1 MKKPSRLGRAT
12 TTVMRW
18 FASRWF
24 WRGTIGLFVLQSGY
38 IALAGRFSMAFDEY
52 YHLGSIQAY
61 AKVWLPWSVQQPA
74 GPATIGAVPAD
85 GSYLYHYLMSFPY
98 RLLTHITSNAT
109 AQLLTLRLIDVAI
122 VVAGLYV
129 FRRLLL
135 RLGMSRAATQALL
148 WIVSVLPMAP
158 FLAGQLTYD
167 TLWFTMTAVTLL
179 TTVKLIDTIRTRHI
193 LPLRDVAW
201 TISLML
207 LTSQVKYAFLPM
219 ALAGTVFL
227 VVFVSRGIHAHSFD
241 VRQILEE
248 WRTAIRTPIT
258 IGAILLLLASGI
270 FFAARYGVNMVKYHN
285 PVPACA
291 AVLSK
296 QQCLAYGPYAR
307 DESNRDMALDKQLKT
322 AEKVSYPFGWF
333 FQMMRESYFAVG
345 PLDLDYPT
353 GVPLPVSYWAGFGV
367 AIISIGLIV
376 TRAKQIWQK
385 GLHERLLITSVCTYI
400 VFLFAT
406 NFQAFLSTGA
416 PVAIHGRYVL
426 ALLPL
431 LGYLVY
437 VALRSIRF
445 WQQWRI
451 YGVGVFVMFAILTAY
466 GGGIAPF
473 ILRSADNWYW
483 LSAVPV
489 SKTVRSVLWPIII
502 R

>member
-1 MKKPSRLGRAT
+1 MKKPYHLGRAT
-12 TTVMRW
+12 TTILHW

-24 WRGTIGLFVLQSGY
+24 WRLTIGLFVLQSSY
-38 IALAGRFSMAFDEY
+38 VALTGRFSMAFDEY

-85 GSYLYHYLMSFPY
+85 GSYVYHYLMSFPY
-98 RLLTHITSNAT
+98 RLLTHITSSPT
-109 AQLLTLRLIDVAI
+109 AQLITLRLIDVAI
-122 VVAGLYV
+122 VVVGFYV

-135 RLGMSRAATQALL
+135 RLGMSKAATQALL
-148 WIVSVLPMAP
+148 WIVSLLPMTP

-179 TTVKLIDTIRTRHI
+179 ATVKLVDTVQNRRI
-193 LPLRDVAW
+193 LPLRDVSW
-201 TISLML
+201 TIALLL

-219 ALAGTVFL
+219 ALAGTIFL
-227 VVFVSRGIHAHSFD
+227 VVFIAYRIRAHSFD
-241 VRQILEE
+241 VQRTFDE
-248 WRTAIRTPIT
+248 WRSAIHTPLT
-258 IGAILLLLASGI
+258 IGAVTLLLVGGV
-270 FFAARYGVNMVKYHN
+270 FFGARYGTNMVRYHN

-291 AVLSK
+291 TVLGK
-296 QQCLAYGPYAR
+296 QDCLAYGPYAR
-307 DESNRDMALDKQLKT
+307 DENNRDMALDKQLKT
-322 AEKVSYPFGWF
+322 SNKVSYPFGWF

-353 GVPLPVSYWAGFGV
+353 GVPLPVSYWTGFGV
-367 AIISIGLIV
+367 AVISIGLIV
-376 TRAKQIWQK
+376 ARAKQLWQNSI
-385 GLHERLLITSVCTYI
+385 HTRLLITSVLTYI

-406 NFQAFLSTGA
+406 NFQAYLSTGE

-426 ALLPL
+426 ALLPM

-437 VALRSIRF
+437 VALHSIRS
-445 WQQWRI
+445 WGGWRTYVI
-451 YGVGVFVMFAILTAY
+451 AFVAVFTILTAY

-483 LSAVPV
+483 PAAVPT
-489 SKTVRSVLWPIII
+489 SKIVRSVLWPIII